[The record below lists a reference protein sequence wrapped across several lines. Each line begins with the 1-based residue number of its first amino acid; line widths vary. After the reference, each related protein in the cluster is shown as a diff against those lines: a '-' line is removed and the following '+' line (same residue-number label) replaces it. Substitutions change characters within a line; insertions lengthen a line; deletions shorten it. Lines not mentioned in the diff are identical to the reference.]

1 MHLMIRR
8 QIYIA
13 VRCVVVALALLA
25 LATAGLA
32 AANAVAGAWECVS
45 VTPDGDELH
54 TTLTVTEADGKL
66 NAKLVGDDGEW
77 TLSKVKF
84 ANNVLS
90 FTVTRDADYEVSMTV
105 DGDKMDGKWAGNGIS
120 GKISATRHKA

>member
-1 MHLMIRR
+1 MIRS
-8 QIYIA
+8 QNYSL
-13 VRCVVVALALLA
+13 VRCLLVVLALLA
-25 LATAGLA
+25 LATAALA
-32 AANAVAGAWECVS
+32 ANSVAGAWECVS

-66 NAKLVGDDGEW
+66 DAKLVGDDGEW
-77 TLSKVKF
+77 TVSKVKF
-84 ANNVLS
+84 ENNVLT
-90 FTVTRDADYEVSMTV
+90 FTVTRDADYEVTMNL